1 MLGTAMFGALHWG
14 WFCGAVHHFIVVA
27 FQMVFTTASFLAFAS
42 LCMSF

>member
-1 MLGTAMFGALHWG
+1 MLGTACLVLCIGG